1 MERVAE
7 WVVRALDNM
16 ENETE
21 LAAIKGE
28 VREMCMQFP
37 LYAHLLK

>member
-1 MERVAE
+1 MEIEA
-7 WVVRALDNM
+7 
-16 ENETE
+16 E